1 MKDQKNNK
9 LDNPLEYFYHWENND
24 PDRIFLKQPKG
35 DQWKTLTYKE
45 AGQEARKMVT
55 ALKQMGLQKGDHIG
69 LLSKNCYHWILAD
82 IAISMG
88 GFVSVPYYASL
99 PKAQLNEVIQKSD
112 IKLLFVG
119 KLDTWG
125 DKSDA
130 LPNDLKIIK
139 FPHYEGNAEIPL
151 GDSWDELINN
161 HSPVEGNYVP
171 ELNDLWTILFTSGTT
186 GSPKGVML
194 TYKSIVVVFRDEEKY
209 NTLGI
214 HSLKEHLFL
223 SFLPLNHVAERV
235 AIEGAAIFTGGT
247 IAFAESIDTF
257 IKNLQDIQP
266 TVFFAVPRIWN
277 KFQSGILAKVSQKK
291 LNILLSIPIISSL
304 IKKKLKKALGL
315 SRAEIVLTGAA
326 LTPQHLK
333 QWYRRLDI
341 NLREVFG
348 ATEACGAV
356 TITPLGEISDVGVG
370 KAIPGIEFKI
380 LPETGEVIYSSEQ
393 LMIGYYK
400 EAEKTAEILKDG
412 WYFSGDKGFI
422 DKDQNLNI
430 IGRVKDAFKT
440 DKGKYVTP
448 NPIESKFSKN
458 DFIEQVCVVGLTIP
472 QPMALINLSE
482 TGLAVSKEEVEM
494 QFEALQ
500 EKINEDLANFEKV
513 FTMVII
519 KEGWT
524 EENDLLTPTLKV
536 KRNKVDEKYMSSYVL
551 WHEEN
556 SNIIWVN

>member
-1 MKDQKNNK
+1 MTNQTNNK
-9 LDNPLEYFYHWENND
+9 LDNPLEYFYHWEKNH
-24 PDRIFLKQPKG
+24 PDKVFLKQPKG

-55 ALKQMGLQKGDHIG
+55 ALKEMGLQKGDHIG

-99 PKAQLNEVIQKSD
+99 PKAQLNEVILKSD

-119 KLDTWG
+119 KLDSWD

-130 LPNDLKIIK
+130 LTDNLKVIK
-139 FPHYEGNAEIPL
+139 FPHYDGNAIIPL
-151 GDSWDELINN
+151 GKSWDELVDQ
-161 HSPVEGNYVP
+161 HQPFQENYIP
-171 ELNDLWTILFTSGTT
+171 ELTDIWTILFTSGTT
-186 GSPKGVML
+186 GTPKGVML

-214 HSLKEHLFL
+214 HSLKEHAFL

-235 AIEGAAIFTGGT
+235 VIEGAAIFTGGT

-257 IKNLQDIQP
+257 LKNLQDIQP

-291 LNILLSIPIISSL
+291 LNTLLSIPIISLL

-326 LTPQHLK
+326 LTPKHLK
-333 QWYRRLDI
+333 QWYRKLDI

-356 TITPLGEISDVGVG
+356 TITPLGEVSDIGVG

-380 LPETGEVIYSSEQ
+380 DSKTGEVIYRSEQ
-393 LMIGYYK
+393 LMTGYYK
-400 EAEKTAEILKDG
+400 ESEKTAEILKDG
-412 WYFSGDKGFI
+412 WYYSGDKGFI
-422 DKDQNLNI
+422 DNDKNLNI

-448 NPIESKFSKN
+448 NPIESNFSKN
-458 DFIEQVCVVGLTIP
+458 ELIEQVCVVGLSIP
-472 QPMALINLSE
+472 QPIALINLSE
-482 TGLAVSKEEVEM
+482 IGLETNKQEIET
-494 QFEALQ
+494 QFEGLIKKVNQ
-500 EKINEDLANFEKV
+500 ELANFEKV
-513 FTMVII
+513 STMVII
-519 KEGWT
+519 KNPWT
-524 EENDLLTPTLKV
+524 EDNELLTPTLKV
-536 KRNKVDEKYMSSYVL
+536 RRNKIDEKYMKHYSS
-551 WHEEN
+551 WHENN
-556 SNIIWVN
+556 STLIWKN

>member
-1 MKDQKNNK
+1 MNNQENNK
-9 LDNPLEYFYHWENND
+9 LDNPLEYFYHWEKNH
-24 PDRIFLKQPKG
+24 PDRVFLKQPKG
-35 DQWKTLTYKE
+35 DHWKTLTYKE
-45 AGQEARKMVT
+45 AGIEARKMVNV
-55 ALKQMGLQKGDHIG
+55 LRSMGLKKGDHIG

-82 IAISMG
+82 IAMSMG

-99 PKAQLNEVIQKSD
+99 PKAQLNEVILKSD

-119 KLDTWG
+119 KLDTWD
-125 DKSDA
+125 DKTEA
-130 LPNDLKIIK
+130 LPEDLKVIK
-139 FPHYEGNAEIPL
+139 FPHYEGNATIPL
-151 GDSWDELINN
+151 GENWDELIQQ
-161 HSPVEGNYVP
+161 HEPVQENYIP
-171 ELNDLWTILFTSGTT
+171 ELSDLWTVLFTSGTT

-194 TYKSIVVVFRDEEKY
+194 TYKSIAVVFSDEEKY

-214 HSLKEHLFL
+214 HSLKEHAFL

-257 IKNLQDIQP
+257 LKNLQDIQP

-277 KFQSGILAKVSQKK
+277 KFQSGILAKVSQQK
-291 LNILLSIPIISSL
+291 LNILLSLPIVSTL

-333 QWYRRLDI
+333 QWYRKLDI

-370 KAIPGIEFKI
+370 KAIPGIDFKI
-380 LPETGEVIYSSEQ
+380 VPESGEVIYKSEQ

-400 EAEKTAEILKDG
+400 EPEKTAEILKDG
-412 WYFSGDKGFI
+412 WYYSGDKGFI
-422 DKDQNLNI
+422 DQEKNLNI

-448 NPIESKFSKN
+448 NPIESEFSKN
-458 DFIEQVCVVGLTIP
+458 DLIEQVCVVGLSIP
-472 QPMALINLSE
+472 QPIALLNLSE
-482 TGLAVSKEEVEM
+482 IGMETKKEEVEA
-494 QFEALQ
+494 QFEDLLNKVN
-500 EKINEDLANFEKV
+500 EKLSSFEKV
-513 FTMVII
+513 STMVII
-519 KEGWT
+519 KDPWT
-524 EENDLLTPTLKV
+524 EANDLLTPTLKV
-536 KRNKVDEKYMSSYVL
+536 KRNKIDERYMELYPSWEKDSSIL
-551 WHEEN
+551 
-556 SNIIWVN
+556 IWKN

>member
-1 MKDQKNNK
+1 MAIETNNK
-9 LDNPLEYFYHWENND
+9 LDNPLEYFYHWEKNT
-24 PDRIFLKQPKG
+24 PDKVFLKQPSG

-45 AGQEARKMVT
+45 AGQEVRKMAT
-55 ALKQMGLQKGDHIG
+55 ALKEMGLQKGDHIG

-99 PKAQLNEVIQKSD
+99 PKVQLNEVILKSD

-119 KLDTWG
+119 KLDTWE
-125 DKSDA
+125 DKSEA
-130 LPNDLKIIK
+130 LPNDLKVVK

-151 GDSWDELINN
+151 GDSWDELVNN
-161 HSPVEGNYVP
+161 NAPQEGNYVP
-171 ELNDLWTILFTSGTT
+171 ELDDLWTVLFTSGTT

-214 HSLKEHLFL
+214 HYLKEHSFL

-291 LNILLSIPIISSL
+291 LNVLLSIPIISSL

-333 QWYRRLDI
+333 QWYRKLDI

-380 LPETGEVIYSSEQ
+380 APENGEVIYRSEQ

-400 EAEKTAEILKDG
+400 ESEKTAEILKDG
-412 WYFSGDKGFI
+412 WYYSGDKGFI
-422 DKDQNLNI
+422 DQEKNLNI

-458 DFIEQVCVVGLTIP
+458 DFIEQVCVVGLSIP

-482 TGLAVSKEEVEM
+482 TGLAANKEEVEM

-500 EKINEDLANFEKV
+500 KKINEELANFEKV
-513 FTMVII
+513 YTMVII
-519 KEGWT
+519 KEAWT
-524 EENDLLTPTLKV
+524 EANELLTPTLKV
-536 KRNKVDEKYMSSYVL
+536 KRNKIDEKYMSRYVS
-551 WHEEN
+551 WHKEN